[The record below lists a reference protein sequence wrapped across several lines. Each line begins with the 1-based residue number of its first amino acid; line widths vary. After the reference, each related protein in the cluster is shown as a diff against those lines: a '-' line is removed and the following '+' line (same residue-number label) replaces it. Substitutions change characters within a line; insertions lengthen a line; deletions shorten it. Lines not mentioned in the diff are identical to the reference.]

1 MCCDACKFD
10 ALLVLVVWFSS
21 CESLAAASEAF
32 CFSLSSVSL
41 SRKSTQRSAKDCK
54 YLELRVLRKQKVALS
69 YNLTKLRMS
78 LVSDFLCGCH
88 ILKQQRYEYIIM
100 GRTRYGQKDPTWLS
114 WDACVDLRAEFPPTI
129 PPTRRPGRPKTPR
142 TTTLPTLL
150 CAEPILCLSSSEKPS
165 MRTIRSNTWMYP
177 IFGY

>member
-10 ALLVLVVWFSS
+10 AILLVVWFSS

-54 YLELRVLRKQKVALS
+54 YLELRVLRKQVALS

-78 LVSDFLCGCH
+78 VVSDFLCGCH
-88 ILKQQRYEYIIM
+88 ILMQQRYDYIIM
-100 GRTRYGQKDPTWLS
+100 GITKDKK
-114 WDACVDLRAEFPPTI
+114 I
-129 PPTRRPGRPKTPR
+129 PPGYPGVHV
-142 TTTLPTLL
+142 
-150 CAEPILCLSSSEKPS
+150 
-165 MRTIRSNTWMYP
+165 
-177 IFGY
+177 